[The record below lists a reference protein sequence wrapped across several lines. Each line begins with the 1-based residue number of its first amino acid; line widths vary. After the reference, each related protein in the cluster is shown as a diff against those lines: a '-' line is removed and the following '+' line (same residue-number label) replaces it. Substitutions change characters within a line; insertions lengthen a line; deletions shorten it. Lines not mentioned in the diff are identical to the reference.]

1 MAEQIA
7 FARVLSE
14 GDENLATY
22 AQAKNQAEQ
31 AYTLVEAQINK
42 LENQK

>member
-14 GDENLATY
+14 GDENLTIY

-31 AYTLVEAQINK
+31 AAALVNAQMVK
-42 LENQK
+42 LDKK